1 LREDIPAGHKISLR
15 TLEPGEPVV
24 KYGFP
29 IGEVTA
35 RIAPGAWVHTHNLKT
50 RLEGLV
56 EYRYE
61 PFDRTRKSERETR
74 NGRSDFRVPSSA
86 FFRGYR
92 RRNGRVGTR
101 KRGVD
106 PQHGRLRQPRGRA
119 DCAGGSGAVR
129 RAGAGGLDRRGLRF

>member
-1 LREDIPAGHKISLR
+1 MTRPPQAVKIHAADNVAVAVGALAAGSGVVVEGECVVLREDIPAGHKISLR

-35 RIAPGAWVHTHNLKT
+35 PIAPGAWVHTHNLKT

-61 PFDRTRKSERETR
+61 PSERTLKLERETR
-74 NGRSDFRVPSSA
+74 TIHAVCLERTVRLADWPSEA
-86 FFRGYR
+86 ANFC
-92 RRNGRVGTR
+92 N
-101 KRGVD
+101 
-106 PQHGRLRQPRGRA
+106 L
-119 DCAGGSGAVR
+119 
-129 RAGAGGLDRRGLRF
+129 